1 MTYKRFSL
9 STLHRKRQLKKRILC
24 GLLLFS
30 LPVLWYFTTPT
41 HNSAGDAG
49 SEENAVAVNGDAT
62 DGNAVEKVSKNED
75 AANGDAGSKSDFAE
89 PSGKA
94 SAGASGADGALSDG
108 TKNRTNRT
116 ASAKTKHSAKKAKK
130 KKKAAFKK
138 LPALTDSWALLLIN
152 PWNKIPDNHSVE
164 LTPIEYG
171 HSIDS
176 RAHADLQQM
185 LADCRAAGLFPLIC
199 SSYRTT
205 EKQQALYQSKI
216 NRLITEGCAPAAA
229 ETEAAKV
236 VAIPGYSE
244 HQTGLALDIVDA
256 THQAL
261 NTTQET
267 TRVQKWLMTHSWKY
281 GFVLRYPNGKSDI
294 TGIIYEPWHY
304 RYVGK
309 AAAKEMK
316 DLDVCLEEYLEI
328 LKEE

>member
-1 MTYKRFSL
+1 M
-9 STLHRKRQLKKRILC
+9 
-24 GLLLFS
+24 
-30 LPVLWYFTTPT
+30 
-41 HNSAGDAG
+41 
-49 SEENAVAVNGDAT
+49 AV
-62 DGNAVEKVSKNED
+62 DGNAVATGKD
-75 AANGDAGSKSDFAE
+75 AMATDKDEANISADEGAVTAGGNKDAVNGAAGSKADFAE
-89 PSGKA
+89 PSDKA
-94 SAGASGADGALSDG
+94 SAGAEDADGALSSRA
-108 TKNRTNRT
+108 KNRTNRT

-130 KKKAAFKK
+130 KTVFKK

-152 PWNKIPDNHSVE
+152 PWNKIPANYSIE
-164 LTPIEYG
+164 LAPIEYG

-176 RAHADLQQM
+176 RALADLQQM

-216 NRLITEGCAPAAA
+216 NRLIAEGCAPAAA

-236 VAIPGYSE
+236 VAVPGYSE

-261 NTTQET
+261 NSTQET
-267 TRVQKWLMTHSWKY
+267 TRVQKWLMNHSWKY

-316 DLDVCLEEYLEI
+316 DLDVCLEEYLEM